1 MGLEYRVLDLGFGVH
16 LKVSGSELRQTCK
29 GLKAPSVSSSKEQG
43 RRDSASSLTSIQK
56 TPS

>member
-16 LKVSGSELRQTCK
+16 LKVSGSELRQTRK

-43 RRDSASSLTSIQK
+43 RRDSASSVTSI
-56 TPS
+56 